1 MIKMRTEQEILEKIE
16 AIKKEIVDVE
26 NWAEKASKNFMEDKK
41 NWGKDADPGEMY
53 HAWDVLS
60 TLKKEV
66 DTLNWVLN
74 K

>member
-1 MIKMRTEQEILEKIE
+1 MRTEQEILEKIE
-16 AIKKEIVDVE
+16 AIKIEIVDVE
-26 NWAEKASKNFMEDKK
+26 NWVQRACENFKKDKI

-53 HAWDVLS
+53 HASDVLS
-60 TLKKEV
+60 TLKKEI